1 MASRTTSLVGVVLA
15 LAGLV
20 VSALVVWAGLAT
32 APAPTPEA
40 GSGPAVTAS
49 VAPRPSPGATTGAE
63 GPAAAE
69 VPRRSASLDAPQR
82 SSGQTPAPVEVVVG
96 SISLEAEVRPVGV
109 AADGQMELP
118 ANPAVLGWY
127 RFGPAPAAGTGSVV
141 LAGHLDS
148 NRYGLG
154 PLVGLRETVQGDRV
168 TVRLSGG
175 RRLVYAV
182 SRIDRYDRQ
191 GLPADVFARTG
202 PERLRL
208 VTCGGEYDP
217 DAGGYQQNLVVTARP
232 VPAG

>member
-20 VSALVVWAGLAT
+20 VSGLVVWSRL

-40 GSGPAVTAS
+40 GSGPAATAPVT
-49 VAPRPSPGATTGAE
+49 PRLSPGATTDAE
-63 GPAAAE
+63 GPSPSG

-82 SSGQTPAPVEVVVG
+82 SPAEAPAPVEVVVG
-96 SISLEAEVRPVGV
+96 SISLDADVRPVGV
-109 AADGQMELP
+109 AADGQMALP

-148 NRYGLG
+148 TRFGLG
-154 PLVGLRETVQGDRV
+154 PLVGLREAAPGDRV
-168 TVRLSGG
+168 TVRLSDG
-175 RRLVYAV
+175 RRLAYVV
-182 SRIDRYDRQ
+182 SRLDRYDRQ
-191 GLPADVFARTG
+191 GLPAHLFARTG
-202 PERLRL
+202 AERLRL

-232 VPAG
+232 VPSG